1 MAIIKFLGS
10 TAGRWTRGIAGL
22 ALLGIGVALGG
33 WWLILAA
40 VGLVVFLAGALDFC
54 IFAPLAGRPF
64 NGRRLRAS
72 F

>member
-33 WWLILAA
+33 WWLILAT
-40 VGLVVFLAGALDFC
+40 VGLVVFQ
-54 IFAPLAGRPF
+54 IGR
-64 NGRRLRAS
+64 AHC
-72 F
+72 